1 MKDDPVYSALSYT
14 WGDPTV
20 TEEISVDGSPM
31 QVTTN
36 LKAGLKALRAQAILA
51 VWIDALCINQ
61 EDILEREQQVLRMQT
76 IYSKAAEVIIWL
88 GPKTDDSA
96 LAMSRI
102 GNPTPVDIARL
113 RVLKIQA
120 DINGYENEESVSNE
134 GMGHDKYPPFGLMD
148 RLKDRFRQ
156 LDVVYGSSG
165 DEDDRR
171 RGMLEV
177 ELRNVP
183 AAQKIP
189 NPLHPESHRT
199 HLKLLPDI
207 PSSFE
212 ALMKRPY
219 WNRIWITQE
228 VAMARALK
236 MLCGSQCVEWRQVL
250 DFVRQSQIVWPE
262 IVALEKLRVA
272 QQGQKDDP
280 DNCLPASPTL
290 TDDLIADGFESKPLI
305 PDPNKRPALGATI
318 IRTRH
323 SLATDERDKVYGLLG
338 LCDDSKWLVPRPSY
352 RIPAARVF
360 FGVVRNY
367 ILWEF
372 RDTGYQYLLREL
384 PLNHELRIDSE
395 WKTNWVDVS
404 IGLPHLFLSET
415 GNPWVPMQPM
425 FRGCFPACHGDFEVS
440 TWCTLVRD
448 SPLDVESQQTI
459 EDHKSKKVPG
469 RPSETAAIECENA
482 QRKKPKDSRRISSR
496 SKPEDH
502 IDRWPSLSFSGLRTH
517 LLVKETITS
526 TTHDSQSTSAGGARD
541 PGPEGYDVGLLIDP
555 SEARNVINRFLSAF
569 IDWSHCAWWTSE
581 ERTTAYAFTSLC
593 LESK

>member
-1 MKDDPVYSALSYT
+1 
-14 WGDPTV
+14 
-20 TEEISVDGSPM
+20 
-31 QVTTN
+31 
-36 LKAGLKALRAQAILA
+36 
-51 VWIDALCINQ
+51 
-61 EDILEREQQVLRMQT
+61 
-76 IYSKAAEVIIWL
+76 
-88 GPKTDDSA
+88 
-96 LAMSRI
+96 
-102 GNPTPVDIARL
+102 
-113 RVLKIQA
+113 
-120 DINGYENEESVSNE
+120 
-134 GMGHDKYPPFGLMD
+134 
-148 RLKDRFRQ
+148 
-156 LDVVYGSSG
+156 
-165 DEDDRR
+165 
-171 RGMLEV
+171 
-177 ELRNVP
+177 
-183 AAQKIP
+183 
-189 NPLHPESHRT
+189 
-199 HLKLLPDI
+199 
-207 PSSFE
+207 
-212 ALMKRPY
+212 
-219 WNRIWITQE
+219 
-228 VAMARALK
+228 MARALK

-280 DNCLPASPTL
+280 NNCLPASPTL
-290 TDDLIADGFESKPLI
+290 TDDLIADGFELKPLI

-384 PLNHELRIDSE
+384 PLNHELWIDSE

-404 IGLPHLFLSET
+404 IGLPHLFQSET

-425 FRGCFPACHGDFEVS
+425 FRDCFPACHGDFEVS

-459 EDHKSKKVPG
+459 EDHKSKKVPS
-469 RPSETAAIECENA
+469 RPSENAAIECENA

-526 TTHDSQSTSAGGARD
+526 TTHDSQPTSAGGARD

-581 ERTTAYAFTSLC
+581 WTFEERTTAYAFTSLC
-593 LESK
+593 LESKWTLHSHTVSKKDLLFKFYNSLHKIQNVVYKERKFRTWVEAYARSVDYTQQILVESSSISGLFLRARLSSKFKSVVTTQVSDARKEIVRAFASRLIYESNYRDLQLVIGNKGFIGWASPQVRRGDQICRIRWGRNCLILRPESGGYLAIGGIDPHNLGWYSDMRKKRRRKDGDENPKAWTIVNIR